1 MTLLQ
6 ENNIQKE
13 HLFTF
18 TVFPDYLN
26 WSGTLFGGK
35 LLAEL
40 DSAAANC
47 ARKILYG
54 TSCNGLV
61 TATLNKVDF
70 MAPAHLGDIIEMHT
84 TITDLGRS
92 SITVMVVANKE
103 EKNGSRSEICK
114 ASFVFVA
121 LKDGKP
127 YPHNAKM
134 NTLKSDSYVGN

>member
-1 MTLLQ
+1 MTVLQ
-6 ENNIQKE
+6 HNQSIKKQ
-13 HLFTF
+13 HVFTF

-61 TATLNKVDF
+61 TATLHKVDF
-70 MAPAHLGDIIEMHT
+70 KAPAHLGDIVEMQT

-92 SITVMVVANKE
+92 SISVSVIANKE
-103 EKNGSRSEICK
+103 QKDGTRLEICQ

-127 YPHNAKM
+127 FPHNAKIQD
-134 NTLKSDSYVGN
+134 NSIEHVDH

>member
-6 ENNIQKE
+6 TNNIKKQ
-13 HLFTF
+13 HIFTF

-70 MAPAHLGDIIEMHT
+70 KAPAHLGDIVEMHT
-84 TITDLGRS
+84 AITAVGRS
-92 SITVMVVANKE
+92 SITVTVVANKE
-103 EKNGSRSEICK
+103 QKDGTRLEICQ

-127 YPHNAKM
+127 FPHNANINSVKFE
-134 NTLKSDSYVGN
+134 

>member
-6 ENNIQKE
+6 EHKIQKA
-13 HLFTF
+13 HIFTF
-18 TVFPDYLN
+18 TVFPDHLN

-70 MAPAHLGDIIEMHT
+70 KAPAHLGDIIEMHT
-84 TITDLGRS
+84 VITDLGRS
-92 SITVMVVANKE
+92 SIEVTVVANKE
-103 EKNGSRSEICK
+103 EKSGSRSEICQ

-127 YPHNAKM
+127 HPHNTRLTDL
-134 NTLKSDSYVGN
+134 NTGTYVGN